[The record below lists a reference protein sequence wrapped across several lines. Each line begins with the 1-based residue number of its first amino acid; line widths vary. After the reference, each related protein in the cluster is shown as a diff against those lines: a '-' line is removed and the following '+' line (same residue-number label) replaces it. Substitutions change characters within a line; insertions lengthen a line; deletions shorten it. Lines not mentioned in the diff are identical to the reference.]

1 MISQTSVSSVENL
14 VHEEG
19 ACKERAVEVRA
30 FRPALREKE
39 RERGHI
45 GMEGCLNIPTW
56 ELEYEPGSA

>member
-1 MISQTSVSSVENL
+1 M
-14 VHEEG
+14 HEEG

-45 GMEGCLNIPTW
+45 GMEGCLNIPT
-56 ELEYEPGSA
+56 